1 MPRKRIAVVVGSRAN
16 YGSIKTAMRAIQD
29 HPDLE
34 LLLVAGASALL
45 DRYGAV
51 EEIMKRDGFEAAA
64 RVYML
69 LEGETPL
76 TMAKSTGLGLM
87 ELPTVFDSLKPDT
100 VVTIGDRFETIATA
114 IAAAYMNIPLA
125 HTMGGEVTGTIDE
138 SVRHAVTKL
147 AHIHFPANQL
157 AADNIVRMGERPDS
171 VHVVGCPRID
181 LVSEIID
188 NNRRLPVD
196 EMTWEGVGDQIDLA
210 EPYLLVSQHPVTTE
224 FSQARH
230 QIDETLGAI
239 QNLKIPAIMLWPNA
253 DAGSDDMAQG
263 IRVFRENNRD
273 VNYIHFVKN
282 LPPELYTHLMNH
294 TACIVGNT
302 SSSIRE
308 GAFLGTPAVNVGSRQ
323 SGRERGRNVIDVDY
337 NREDIADAVS
347 SQVRHGRYDRDE
359 VYGNGSAGTKI
370 AEILATADVNVQK
383 RLAY

>member
-1 MPRKRIAVVVGSRAN
+1 
-16 YGSIKTAMRAIQD
+16 MRAIQD